1 VKNEQ
6 QLVTHHS
13 SLITRGGY
21 MFSTELL
28 KDISTDLSSVE
39 AELSRYA
46 VDSATLLGETSSHLV
61 AAGGKRLRPAFV
73 LLSGKLFG
81 GSSDQLIPLAV
92 ASELF
97 HMATLVHDD
106 VIDEADLRRNL
117 PTVRAEWGDAVALC
131 TGDYLFAQAL
141 ILIARHGNEQISR
154 ILAEV
159 SMGMCQG
166 EIGQIDT
173 AGRIDQS
180 VRTYLRRIKRKT
192 AMLISACCLIGAM
205 AGGADGASAR
215 HMKQYGYFLGM
226 AFQITD
232 DILDFEGSKDVF
244 GKPVGN
250 DLRQGIFTLPA
261 IYALNDQRLGPQ
273 LAQLIFKQ
281 DKEEADWEA
290 GLELIRQS
298 GALDQSRMI
307 CNRYLR
313 KARQQLSPLPDL
325 KERRILNALA
335 DFVEKRKF

>member
-1 VKNEQ
+1 M
-6 QLVTHHS
+6 
-13 SLITRGGY
+13 IAP
-21 MFSTELL
+21 ELL
-28 KDISTDLSSVE
+28 KDIYGDLAGVE
-39 AELSRYA
+39 AELNRYA

-73 LLSGKLFG
+73 LLSGKLFD
-81 GSSDQLIPLAV
+81 GSLDRLVPLAV

-106 VIDEADLRRNL
+106 VIDEADLRRKL

-131 TGDYLFAQAL
+131 TGDYLFAQSL
-141 ILIARHGNEQISR
+141 MLIAKHGDEQISR

-159 SMGMCQG
+159 SMGMCRG
-166 EIGQIDT
+166 EIEQIDT

-192 AMLISACCLIGAM
+192 AMLISACCLIGAL
-205 AGGADGASAR
+205 AGGADPSSAR

-232 DILDFEGSKDVF
+232 DILDFEGSEDVF

-261 IYALNDQRLGPQ
+261 IYALNDRRLGPQ
-273 LAQLIFKQ
+273 LAGLIFKQ
-281 DKEEADWEA
+281 DKEETDWEA
-290 GLELIRQS
+290 GLMLIRQS
-298 GALDQSRMI
+298 GALDQARMT
-307 CNRYLR
+307 CNRYLQ
-313 KARQQLSPLPDL
+313 KARQQLLPLPDL
-325 KERRILNALA
+325 KERRILAALT
-335 DFVEKRKF
+335 DFVEKRTF

>member
-1 VKNEQ
+1 
-6 QLVTHHS
+6 
-13 SLITRGGY
+13 
-21 MFSTELL
+21 MFAPEMLN
-28 KDISTDLSSVE
+28 DINTDLASVE

-81 GSSDQLIPLAV
+81 GSLDQLIPLAV

-106 VIDEADLRRNL
+106 VIDEADLRRKL

-131 TGDYLFAQAL
+131 TGDYLLAQAL
-141 ILIARHGNEQISR
+141 LLVAKHGNEHISR

-159 SMGMCQG
+159 SMSMCRG
-166 EIGQIDT
+166 EIEQIDT
-173 AGRIDQS
+173 AGRIDQN

-192 AMLISACCLIGAM
+192 AMLIAACCLIGALT
-205 AGGADGASAR
+205 GGADDASAR
-215 HMKQYGYFLGM
+215 HMQQYGYYLGM

-232 DILDFEGSKDVF
+232 DILDFEGSRDVF

-261 IYALNDQRLGPQ
+261 VYALHDRRLGPQ
-273 LAQLIFKQ
+273 LARLIFKQ

-290 GLELIRQS
+290 ALKLIRQS
-298 GALDQSRMI
+298 GSLNQSRAI

-313 KARQQLSPLPDL
+313 KARRQLSTLPDL
-325 KERRILNALA
+325 KERQILAKLT

>member
-1 VKNEQ
+1 
-6 QLVTHHS
+6 
-13 SLITRGGY
+13 
-21 MFSTELL
+21 M
-28 KDISTDLSSVE
+28 
-39 AELSRYA
+39 SRYA
-46 VDSATLLGETSSHLV
+46 VDSSTLLGEASSHLV
-61 AAGGKRLRPAFV
+61 AAGGKRLRPVFV
-73 LLSGKLFG
+73 LLSGRLFG
-81 GSSDQLIPLAV
+81 GSLDQLLPLAV

-106 VIDEADLRRNL
+106 VIDEADLRRKL

-141 ILIARHGNEQISR
+141 LLITRHSNERISR

-166 EIGQIDT
+166 EIEQIDT

-192 AMLISACCLIGAM
+192 AMLISACCLIGALT
-205 AGGADGASAR
+205 AGADDDSAR
-215 HMKQYGYFLGM
+215 HMKQYGHYLGM

-232 DILDFEGSKDVF
+232 DILDFEASEAVF

-250 DLRQGIFTLPA
+250 DLRQGIFTLPVF
-261 IYALNDQRLGPQ
+261 YALNDRSLGPE
-273 LAQLIFKQ
+273 LARLIFKP
-281 DKEEADWEA
+281 DKDDADWKA
-290 GLELIRQS
+290 GIQLIRQS

-313 KARQQLSPLPDL
+313 KARQQLSLLPDL
-325 KERRILNALA
+325 KERRILAELTE
-335 DFVEKRKF
+335 FVEKREF